1 MRLPKPRT
9 WVTARLTWPYGV
21 PGSPADGTRV
31 GVGILPVLRFSQDI
45 PRKADV
51 ERAITVSSPKGKLPR
66 GSWAWI
72 DDRTAVYRTKRFWP
86 GKARIDITVDLE
98 NQVLGKSGE
107 RYLIGAESLGTTYS
121 FKTARSFIAYVNAS
135 TAQMKV
141 TIEGKVVKQFG
152 VSLGKAGWESRSG
165 IKVYYGSKEA
175 THTYTN
181 DSLGVEE
188 EYTLTAPWNV
198 RLTPTG
204 EFIHTAQWAYSRIG
218 RYNGS
223 HGCTNM
229 FEADAKWIYDRVL
242 PGDVFKYTGTSKPME
257 STNGPL
263 AMWNIPWSDWQT
275 RSALS

>member
-1 MRLPKPRT
+1 
-9 WVTARLTWPYGV
+9 
-21 PGSPADGTRV
+21 
-31 GVGILPVLRFSQDI
+31 
-45 PRKADV
+45 
-51 ERAITVSSPKGKLPR
+51 
-66 GSWAWI
+66 
-72 DDRTAVYRTKRFWP
+72 
-86 GKARIDITVDLE
+86 
-98 NQVLGKSGE
+98 
-107 RYLIGAESLGTTYS
+107 
-121 FKTARSFIAYVNAS
+121 
-135 TAQMKV
+135 MKV

-242 PGDVFKYTGTSKPME
+242 PGDVFKYSGTSKPME
-257 STNGPL
+257 TTNGPL
-263 AMWNIPWSDWQT
+263 ALWNIPWSDWQT